1 MICFSWKIASL
12 GEGRGVLPGGG
23 DLHMKRVGMFVVSL
37 RGVN

>member
-12 GEGRGVLPGGG
+12 GEGRGVLLGGE
-23 DLHMKRVGMFVVSL
+23 DSYMKWVGMFVVSL